1 MFSSTQKNME
11 LASGKGE
18 DKPETVIKTEK
29 SQSRPEAKGRAVF
42 QPTRENGQV
51 VAVTNTV
58 LQYTYPLK
66 LLLPQNVS
74 ETKTCQWL
82 YVITFGGGLVA
93 GDNIQ
98 LDIELAE
105 ECTVVVTTQAST
117 KVFHRVDDLVTC
129 QTVEAKV
136 GAGSL
141 LVFLPDPVVCY
152 KDAAYRQKQV
162 FHLKQGSSLVLL
174 DWYTS
179 GRIARGECWEFQSY
193 HSTNSIHLDDRLV
206 FRDVVHLQDTPLL
219 PVHQAMAQYNVVG
232 MCVLIGPALSNLYN
246 KLLKELGR
254 SKPYGYKYNM
264 EVVLSV
270 SPLRFKKEEEEI
282 HGAVVRVM
290 AFTTTQ
296 VFTEMERILQ
306 ELFPRLGGNPFEN
319 KY

>member
-1 MFSSTQKNME
+1 ME
-11 LASGKGE
+11 LSSCKDE
-18 DKPETVIKTEK
+18 DKFETVDKTEK
-29 SQSRPEAKGRAVF
+29 RTQSRPEARGRAVF
-42 QPTRENGQV
+42 QPAWENGQL

-74 ETKTCQWL
+74 RTKTCQWL

-105 ECTVVVTTQAST
+105 DCAVVVTTQAST
-117 KVFHRVDDLVTC
+117 KVFHSVDDLVTC
-129 QTVEAKV
+129 QTLESKV

-141 LVFLPDPVVCY
+141 LVLLPDPVVCY
-152 KDAAYRQKQV
+152 KDAAYRQEQV
-162 FHLKQGSSLVLL
+162 FHLNQSSSLVLL

-179 GRIARGECWEFQSY
+179 GRMARGECWEFQSY
-193 HSTNSIHLDDRLV
+193 HSINSIYLDNRLV
-206 FRDVVHLQDTPLL
+206 FRDVVCLQDTPLL
-219 PVHQAMAQYNVVG
+219 PVNQAMAQYNVVG
-232 MCVLIGPALSNLYN
+232 MCVLIGPALSDLYK
-246 KLLKELGR
+246 KLLNELGR
-254 SKPYGYKYNM
+254 SKPYGYKYKKD
-264 EVVLSV
+264 VVLSI
-270 SPLRFKKEEEEI
+270 SPLRFEKEGEEI

-290 AFTTTQ
+290 AYTTTQ

-306 ELFPRLGGNPFEN
+306 DLYPRLGGNPFEN